1 MTNNLH
7 LESNG
12 RCQLNEN
19 LNVDFNIVGAVF
31 FSSPNTFDGERGNF
45 TSWSMDNANN
55 NKKQKRKNVIDYGVV
70 MTHWV
75 FLLLAIK
82 PQESS
87 QLATRES
94 SVIFLPFIYR
104 LMTPF
109 AKHCSSSKY
118 IFRKPIERYLVKNW

>member
-45 TSWSMDNANN
+45 TS
-55 NKKQKRKNVIDYGVV
+55 
-70 MTHWV
+70 
-75 FLLLAIK
+75 
-82 PQESS
+82 
-87 QLATRES
+87 
-94 SVIFLPFIYR
+94 
-104 LMTPF
+104 
-109 AKHCSSSKY
+109 
-118 IFRKPIERYLVKNW
+118 